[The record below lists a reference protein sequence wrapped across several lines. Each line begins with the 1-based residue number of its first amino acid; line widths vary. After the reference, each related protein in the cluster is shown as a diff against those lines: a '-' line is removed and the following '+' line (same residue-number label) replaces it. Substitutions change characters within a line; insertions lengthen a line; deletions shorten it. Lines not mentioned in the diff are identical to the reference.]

1 MPDFEMRR
9 WVADCEAPTPKRH
22 RAALT
27 GGLPKVFTAS
37 QSKSRATGAML
48 TVGIVALTLTT
59 AYIHFSL
66 GGLLFLLNAAGYA
79 TAAVAIVLVAWAPH
93 PFIARFSWLPRVG
106 LIGYTLVT
114 IVGYLLMGPYF
125 TLGFIAKGVE
135 VVLIGLLVV
144 DILRVYGSR
153 AGLLDAAR
161 ASVFGPTTDTT
172 VKA

>member
-1 MPDFEMRR
+1 MSTVSE
-9 WVADCEAPTPKRH
+9 
-22 RAALT
+22 
-27 GGLPKVFTAS
+27 
-37 QSKSRATGAML
+37 SKSGATGALL

-79 TAAVAIVLVAWAPH
+79 TAAVAIVLAAWAPH

-114 IVGYLLMGPYF
+114 IVGYLVMGPYF

-135 VVLIGLLVV
+135 VVLIGLLVA
-144 DILRVYGSR
+144 DILRVYGSA
-153 AGLLDAAR
+153 AGVLSAAR
-161 ASVFGPTTDTT
+161 ASVSRPSRDTPLN
-172 VKA
+172 A